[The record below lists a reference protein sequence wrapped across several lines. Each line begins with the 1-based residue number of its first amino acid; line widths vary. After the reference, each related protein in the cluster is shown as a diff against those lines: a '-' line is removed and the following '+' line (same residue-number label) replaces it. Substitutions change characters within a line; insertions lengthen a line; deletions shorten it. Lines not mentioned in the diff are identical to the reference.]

1 MDILYDDG
9 TCLDCIVDH
18 ELDLRSIMMG
28 SYDLAAAFLLTVVW
42 FMGAAAAT
50 MLFGITGFV
59 GMWLFIMTVLLTTER
74 RVD

>member
-1 MDILYDDG
+1 
-9 TCLDCIVDH
+9 
-18 ELDLRSIMMG
+18 MG

-50 MLFGITGFV
+50 ALFGITGFV
-59 GMWLFIMTVLLTTER
+59 GMWLFILTVLLTTER